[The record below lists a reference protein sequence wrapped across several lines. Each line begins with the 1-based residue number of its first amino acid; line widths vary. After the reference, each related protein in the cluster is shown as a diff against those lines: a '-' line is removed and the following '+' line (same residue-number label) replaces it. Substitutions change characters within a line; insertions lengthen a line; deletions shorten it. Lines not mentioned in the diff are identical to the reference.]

1 MLQTMLLQAICG
13 QIISSGLN
21 QTKPWM
27 RFNSAEEDFD
37 HFECDLFNVVL
48 VKDYWTLPNK

>member
-13 QIISSGLN
+13 QVISSGLN

-48 VKDYWTLPNK
+48 VKDY